1 MRGNFNIFTSKSN
14 IAMKQ
19 FFKFMFASMLG
30 VFLSFFLLLVLFL
43 MMVGALMSASTGE
56 KTVTVAENSLL
67 ITRFDH
73 PIPERTPQTPFSL
86 IERKS
91 VVKGKSVSVR
101 VDIGGRR
108 IIKKKTKKTK

>member
-56 KTVTVAENSLL
+56 QTVTVAENSLL

-73 PIPERTPQTPFSL
+73 PIPEPTPQTPFSL
-86 IERKS
+86 IGQSEIHINET
-91 VVKGKSVSVR
+91 GKA
-101 VDIGGRR
+101 
-108 IIKKKTKKTK
+108 TF

>member
-56 KTVTVAENSLL
+56 KTVTVAEKSLL

-73 PIPERTPQTPFSL
+73 QIPERRSEARRVGKECVSTCRSRGTP
-86 IERKS
+86 EH
-91 VVKGKSVSVR
+91 
-101 VDIGGRR
+101 
-108 IIKKKTKKTK
+108 

>member
-1 MRGNFNIFTSKSN
+1 MRGNFNIFTSKAN

-56 KTVTVAENSLL
+56 KTVTVTENSLL
-67 ITRFDH
+67 LTRFDH
-73 PIPERTPQTPFSL
+73 PISERTRQTHFSL
-86 IERKS
+86 IGLS
-91 VVKGKSVSVR
+91 V
-101 VDIGGRR
+101 IGITGATGITEILHN
-108 IIKKKTKKTK
+108 IITTKLKQNI